1 MIKICYVIPSLGMGG
16 TERQLVHLVRG
27 LARDFDISVVCTRL
41 EGALAG
47 DVRKAG
53 ANVRVV
59 PVSSGWDFRFRG
71 RLGRFLCTHRPEI
84 LHTFLFGFDY
94 FANKAARDAG
104 VPVVI
109 SSRRQLAT
117 WKKPRHVFIQRR
129 ANRHVDAIVANSRA
143 VAEFAA
149 SQESADP
156 ALYRVIPN
164 GINPSEF
171 IATPDL
177 HVLRLRYKIPFHRRV
192 VGIVANFSPVKDHR
206 LFVATARELLRRRAD
221 VHFLMVGDGPLVAAI
236 EKAIQAGGAA
246 DCFTRIS
253 TVSEV
258 PDLYALMDVSVLCS
272 EVEGFPNAV
281 LESMAVGKPVVA
293 PAVGGICELIRD
305 GETGR
310 LIQTRNPADFADAIS
325 ALLDDPDSACRM
337 GKRAADEISAKYT
350 VTAMVDAYRALYAE
364 LLARKRAEV

>member
-16 TERQLVHLVRG
+16 AERQLVHLVRG
-27 LARDFDISVVCTRL
+27 LARDFDISLVCTRL

-47 DVRKAG
+47 DARKAG
-53 ANVRVV
+53 AKLRVV
-59 PVSSGWDFRFRG
+59 PASSGWDFRFRG
-71 RLGRFLCTHRPEI
+71 RLRNFLRTHKPDI
-84 LHTFLFGFDY
+84 LHSFLFGFDY
-94 FANKAARDAG
+94 FANLAARDAG
-104 VPVVI
+104 VPIVI

-129 ANRHVDAIVANSRA
+129 ANRLVDAIVANSRA

-149 SQESADP
+149 NQESAGP

-164 GINPSEF
+164 GIDPSEF
-171 IATPDL
+171 IAKPDL
-177 HVLRLRYKIPFHRRV
+177 RVLRLRYKIPFHRRV

-206 LFVATARELLRRRAD
+206 LFVATAHELLRRRAD
-221 VHFLMVGDGPLVAAI
+221 LHFLMIGDGPLAPAV
-236 EKAIQAGGAA
+236 EKLIRAGGAP

-253 TVSEV
+253 TVSEL

-272 EVEGFPNAV
+272 HVEGFPNAV

-293 PAVGGICELIRD
+293 TAIGGICELIRD

-310 LIQTRNPADFADAIS
+310 LIPTRNPADFADAIG
-325 ALLDDPDSACRM
+325 ALLDHPDTAARM
-337 GKRAADEISAKYT
+337 GRRAAEEIRAKYSLA
-350 VTAMVDAYRALYAE
+350 AMIDAYRSLYTG
-364 LLARKRAEV
+364 LLAQKRAGA